1 MRRFLSL
8 GLLCLMLLGTAVSAQ
23 AQSSSS
29 TPDDQA
35 ALALLTALDVDSYRD
50 KGEAIT
56 AILQSD
62 DERARDWLQALLDGR
77 LQRTDDGRFVLVL
90 ENRGRDWPVADALTN
105 EPLGEMSRRD
115 LDRIGINNALRNQL
129 RSAIA
134 VVDLYSPN
142 VERRRTS
149 ADRLLGEVDGELADT
164 LEPVIADA
172 EDEYVRTRLAQ
183 AVAIYRA
190 EQG

>member
-8 GLLCLMLLGTAVSAQ
+8 GLLCLLLLSITVTAQ
-23 AQSSSS
+23 AQTSS
-29 TPDDQA
+29 TNTADDAA
-35 ALALLTALDVDSYRD
+35 ALELLEALDVESYAA

-77 LQRTDDGRFVLVL
+77 LQRTEDGRFVLVL
-90 ENRGRDWPVADALTN
+90 ENRGRDWPVADVLTG
-105 EPLGEMSRRD
+105 EALGEMSRRD
-115 LDRIGINNALRNQL
+115 LERIGINNNLRNQL

-149 ADRLLGEVDGELADT
+149 PSAC
-164 LEPVIADA
+164 
-172 EDEYVRTRLAQ
+172 
-183 AVAIYRA
+183 
-190 EQG
+190 

>member
-62 DERARDWLQALLDGR
+62 DERAR
-77 LQRTDDGRFVLVL
+77 
-90 ENRGRDWPVADALTN
+90 EK
-105 EPLGEMSRRD
+105 
-115 LDRIGINNALRNQL
+115 
-129 RSAIA
+129 
-134 VVDLYSPN
+134 
-142 VERRRTS
+142 ERRMQGGPSKPREKQVRDVIVPEAIT
-149 ADRLLGEVDGELADT
+149 VGELAKRMG
-164 LEPVIADA
+164 EKGADLVK
-172 EDEYVRTRLAQ
+172 ELFNLP
-183 AVAIYRA
+183 
-190 EQG
+190 

>member
-77 LQRTDDGRFVLVL
+77 RVNITQQDSVSCLC
-90 ENRGRDWPVADALTN
+90 
-105 EPLGEMSRRD
+105 D
-115 LDRIGINNALRNQL
+115 LPAGHG
-129 RSAIA
+129 
-134 VVDLYSPN
+134 
-142 VERRRTS
+142 S
-149 ADRLLGEVDGELADT
+149 ADSPLVK
-164 LEPVIADA
+164 P
-172 EDEYVRTRLAQ
+172 
-183 AVAIYRA
+183 
-190 EQG
+190 